1 MLVPR
6 KPIISP
12 SVLSADFG
20 HLARDVEMINNSQAD
35 WIHCDIMDGRF
46 VPNLSFG
53 LPVLSAI
60 KQQARKP
67 LDVHLMIVEPEKYLE
82 AFRDA
87 GANLLTVQVEACP
100 HLNRTLNAIRELG
113 MRSGVAL
120 NPATPVE
127 HLRDCLQDADLVL
140 LMSVNPGF
148 GGQKFIENTWDRLR
162 RLREMVNAYSPATL
176 IEIDGGVNADN
187 ASKLLATGAD
197 ALVAGNFVFKAPEP
211 AQAIALLKEKGP
223 NPLLT

>member
-1 MLVPR
+1 MFPTP

-20 HLARDVEMINNSQAD
+20 HLARDISVLNDSQAD

-53 LPVLSAI
+53 LPVLQAI
-60 KQQARKP
+60 KRSATKP

-82 AFRDA
+82 AFKEA
-87 GANLLTVQVEACP
+87 GADLLTVQLEACP

-113 MRSGVAL
+113 MKSGVAL

-127 HLRDCLQDADLVL
+127 LLQDCLQDADLVL

-148 GGQKFIENTWDRLR
+148 GGQHFIPRTWDRLR
-162 RLREMVNAYSPATL
+162 RLRQLVDAYSPSTL
-176 IEIDGGVNADN
+176 IEID
-187 ASKLLATGAD
+187 
-197 ALVAGNFVFKAPEP
+197 
-211 AQAIALLKEKGP
+211 
-223 NPLLT
+223 